1 MDESKNQLIQ
11 SNNDVLWFNG
21 SPLALCS
28 TSIFKK
34 DSSDEL
40 FSSVKFLNVQPE
52 TVTAVTV
59 DIICYGIIK
68 NEIDRIVDYTFTDL
82 HATRNEYFASFTEIP
97 LPNRE
102 TMSVGILLKSV
113 TAGNGQI
120 WLNSDSEKFN
130 IKLTDNSIYT
140 FLGKYYTTFEKECK
154 KTDISTDKLVYA
166 PKFSDYYWQCACG
179 TLNWPVEDKCF
190 ECGVSKEWL
199 KKYTDT
205 ATLQELAPP
214 TPVKSNVSSEFK
226 NSPTG
231 LNSSRTVN
239 DKQRQAENERIYAKE
254 LKKKK
259 SSKKITAFTAVLVAI
274 VALAFGVYYFILPA
288 NNYYSA
294 KSLIENGEYDKAI
307 EAFETLGDYSDSK
320 EQIKIAKYKK
330 AESLEANNDI
340 EAAAEIF
347 KELGDYS
354 DSSAKYSSIE
364 YRIAEDYYDSGEY
377 LKAREILLLLG
388 DYEDAQANAD
398 RCADNIYNNA
408 NQLYNEHKYHEAYT
422 EYTQLGDYK
431 DAPERANEALK
442 MYADTQY
449 NSRNYV
455 EAIKIY
461 QQLSGYD
468 HVDITLSKLSNLIQV
483 LSTSLQSSESS
494 SVWISAP
501 QMCASC
507 HTSSLVYSFSFSGDG
522 KFEFTL
528 SCEQEGEAFPQ
539 KREMHGQYKIEDNKI
554 YRLNYQGSKVEWI
567 PFITIEN
574 ISPESSVS
582 GKNTKMVIT
591 DPFVNNPNKTLTLYG
606 NVVDEKSSTL

>member
-21 SPLALCS
+21 SPLALCA
-28 TSIFKK
+28 TSVFKK
-34 DSSDEL
+34 DSSEEL
-40 FSSVKFLNVQPE
+40 FSLVKFLNVQPE

-97 LPNRE
+97 LPNSE
-102 TMSVGILLKSV
+102 TMSVGVLLKSV

-120 WLNSDSEKFN
+120 WVNDENEKFS
-130 IKLTDNSIYT
+130 IKLTDKSIYT
-140 FLGKYYTTFEKECK
+140 FLGKQYTIFEKECK
-154 KTDISTDKLVYA
+154 KAGISSDKLVYA

-179 TLNWPVEDKCF
+179 SLNWPVEEKCPL
-190 ECGVSKEWL
+190 CGVEKEWL
-199 KKYTDT
+199 KKYTDS

-214 TPVKSNVSSEFK
+214 ISIKSNVSSEFN

-231 LNSSRTVN
+231 FGSSHTVN
-239 DKQRQAENERIYAKE
+239 DKQRKAENERLYAKE

-259 SSKKITAFTAVLVAI
+259 STKKITAFTVILVAI
-274 VALAFGVYYFILPA
+274 VALVFGVYYFILPA
-288 NNYYSA
+288 NNYYNA
-294 KSLIENGEYDKAI
+294 KALIESGEYDKAV
-307 EAFETLGDYSDSK
+307 EAFEALGDYGDSK
-320 EQIKIAKYKK
+320 EQIKIARYKK
-330 AESLEANNDI
+330 AESLEASNNM
-340 EAAAEIF
+340 EAAAAIF
-347 KELGDYS
+347 KDLGDYA
-354 DSSAKYSSIE
+354 DSASKYSSIE

-398 RCADNIYNNA
+398 RCADNIYNDA
-408 NQLYNEHKYHEAYT
+408 KHLYNEHKYFNSYT
-422 EYTQLGDYK
+422 EYAQLGEYK
-431 DAPERANEALK
+431 DAPTKANEALK

-449 NSRNYV
+449 NSQNYV

-468 HVDITLSKLSNLIQV
+468 HVDVTLSKLSNLIQI

-494 SVWISAP
+494 SVWISTTETCP
-501 QMCASC
+501 SC
-507 HTSSLVYSFSFSGDG
+507 HASSLVYSFSFNGDG
-522 KFEFTL
+522 KFDFTL
-528 SCEQEGEAFPQ
+528 SCEQEGDSFPH
-539 KREMHGQYKIEDNKI
+539 KRELHGQYKIENNKI
-554 YRLNYQGSKVEWI
+554 YRLNYKGSRIEWI

-574 ISPESSVS
+574 ISSESSVS

-591 DPFVNNPNKTLTLYG
+591 DPFSNNPNKTLTLYG